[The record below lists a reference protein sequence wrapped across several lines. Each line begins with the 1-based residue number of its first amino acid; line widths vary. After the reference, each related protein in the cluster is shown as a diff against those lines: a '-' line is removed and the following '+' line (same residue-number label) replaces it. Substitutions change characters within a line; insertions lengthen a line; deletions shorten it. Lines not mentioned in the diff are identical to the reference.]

1 MADYQGIFG
10 GGGGGSAIASV
21 VGGTAISVDN
31 TDPLNPVINCTFV
44 APVTSVNGLTGPV
57 TLTAA
62 SVGAATVSHTHAAS
76 DVTSGVFNVARLGTG
91 TANNTVYLRGDGAWI
106 GIDGGHITTGTVGTA
121 RLGSGTANNTT
132 FLRGDGTWATPSG
145 GITGFTSDVNTTSPN
160 QATWSAVR
168 LQTAHNGSNNDIVLQ
183 AKGTG
188 AHLAQTP
195 DNSTTGGNKRGEY
208 AVDWQKTRSFGADR
222 VASGNYSVIAG
233 GDSNLAGATYSGVL
247 AGSNNQIAAGAAG
260 AFIGA
265 GTTNIISS
273 NGSRAVIA
281 GGQSN
286 QITQPWAAIGGGET
300 NSASNSYTVIAGGR
314 SNSVSGA
321 YACIG
326 GGQSN
331 TNTGQYSAI
340 AGGTQNTIA
349 AGYSFIGAGDGHYIQ
364 GQNGAI
370 VGGTSN
376 LIGSNATSSVALGQ
390 NAMTRCQGEIAIAS
404 HTFGTSR
411 GAGVSIYNLSVRTTD
426 ATATNLTAM
435 GGALGNNTVIVLD
448 SSSVVTFK
456 VFVTAKQQ
464 ISSNIGGWEITG
476 VAYFDGTTVNL
487 FNVVSNKIHSTVGG
501 WNATVVS
508 GGVTGGFGRLMVQ
521 VSGAIS
527 SNIQWHASAIVTYT
541 IY

>member
-10 GGGGGSAIASV
+10 GGGGSAIASV
-21 VGGTAISVDN
+21 VAGTNISVN
-31 TDPLNPVINCTFV
+31 NADPLNPVINCTFV

-62 SVGAATVSHTHAAS
+62 SVGAATTSHTHAAS

-145 GITGFTSDVNTTSPN
+145 GITGFTSDVSTISPN
-160 QATWSAVR
+160 QVTWSAVR
-168 LQTAHNGSNNDIVLQ
+168 LQTAHAGSNNDIVLQ

-195 DNSTTGGNKRGEY
+195 DSTTTGGNKRGEY

-233 GDSNLAGATYSGVL
+233 GDSNLAGATYSGIL
-247 AGSNNQIAAGAAG
+247 AGSNNQIAAGASG
-260 AFIGA
+260 AIIGA

-300 NSASNSYTVIAGGR
+300 NSASNSYAVIAGGR

-331 TNTGQYSAI
+331 TNSGQYAVI
-340 AGGTQNTIA
+340 AGGQSNLCNGSYSAVLGGSSHIMDSVQYSTILGGQGARVRDSGVVAFSNYWFATQGDTQLVDTVYSGRSFSATPTQIGLLGGTGGLQIFSGAAAAFQIMVVARQLNSQNIA
-349 AGYSFIGAGDGHYIQ
+349 AW
-364 GQNGAI
+364 
-370 VGGTSN
+370 T
-376 LIGSNATSSVALGQ
+376 
-390 NAMTRCQGEIAIAS
+390 
-404 HTFGTSR
+404 
-411 GAGVSIYNLSVRTTD
+411 
-426 ATATNLTAM
+426 
-435 GGALGNNTVIVLD
+435 
-448 SSSVVTFK
+448 
-456 VFVTAKQQ
+456 
-464 ISSNIGGWEITG
+464 ITG
-476 VAYFDGTTVNL
+476 VAENSGGTTTLYNVTTNL
-487 FNVVSNKIHSTVGG
+487 IHRTVGTWAVACNVVSNSVGIQ
-501 WNATVVS
+501 
-508 GGVTGGFGRLMVQ
+508 VTGT
-521 VSGAIS
+521 A
-527 SNIQWHASAIVTYT
+527 NTIQWTATARFAYT
-541 IY
+541 LVPF